1 MRNFRFYSV
10 AIIAS
15 ALLVVGGCSRVGG
28 DWKAAQAAD
37 TSEAYQDFLHQH
49 PDSEF
54 TVQAQARIKQLSE
67 DKDWQAASAA
77 DTPDAYEQFVA
88 AHADSKWAQEARVR
102 IENFQQSKMPPG
114 APPVADASAN
124 PPGAGAPPPPAAL
137 QPTTAAPKA
146 AKPVAKSKTAAT
158 KSSPSAHA
166 HTPLAQLGAYTSK
179 AHAETAWKHLQDKYP
194 TELKSLKV
202 RYESAKSST
211 KTLWRLQVELP
222 THKAVKSLC
231 ATLSRHGQ
239 KCIAAN

>member
-1 MRNFRFYSV
+1 MRNFRFYSL
-10 AIIAS
+10 AIVAS
-15 ALLVVGGCSRVGG
+15 ALLAVGGCSRVGG

-49 PDSEF
+49 PDSEY
-54 TVQAQARIKQLSE
+54 TVPAQARIKQLSE

-102 IENFQQSKMPPG
+102 IENFQQSKTPPG
-114 APPVADASAN
+114 VPALADGSTTAP
-124 PPGAGAPPPPAAL
+124 AGAPPPPATL
-137 QPTTAAPKA
+137 QPSTAASKP
-146 AKPVAKSKTAAT
+146 AKPAVKSKSAAT
-158 KSSPSAHA
+158 QGTPSTHT
-166 HTPLAQLGAYTSK
+166 HTPLAQLGAYTSRTR
-179 AHAETAWKHLQDKYP
+179 AETAWKHLQDKYP

-202 RYESAKSST
+202 RYTSVTSKA

-222 THKAVKSLC
+222 TRKAVKSLC

>member
-10 AIIAS
+10 AVAACVLL
-15 ALLVVGGCSRVGG
+15 ALAGCSRVGG

-88 AHADSKWAQEARVR
+88 QHADSKWAQEARVR
-102 IENFQQSKMPPG
+102 IENFQQSKTPPG
-114 APPVADASAN
+114 GAPLASATGN
-124 PPGAGAPPPPAAL
+124 APGSAAPPPAAL
-137 QPTTAAPKA
+137 EPSSAAPKS
-146 AKPVAKSKTAAT
+146 AKPAPKSKPAT
-158 KSSPSAHA
+158 KSAASTHS
-166 HTPLAQLGAYTSK
+166 HTPLAQLGAYTSRTR
-179 AHAETAWKHLQDKYP
+179 AETAWKHLQDKYP
-194 TELKSLKV
+194 SDLKALKARFV
-202 RYESAKSST
+202 AAKSST

-222 THKAVKSLC
+222 TRKAVKSLC
-231 ATLSRHGQ
+231 ASLSHHGQ

>member
-10 AIIAS
+10 AIVAS

-102 IENFQQSKMPPG
+102 IENFQQSKTPPG
-114 APPVADASAN
+114 TPRRGRRQRQPAGP
-124 PPGAGAPPPPAAL
+124 GAPPPPAAL
-137 QPTTAAPKA
+137 QPTTAAPKP
-146 AKPVAKSKTAAT
+146 AKRRDQEQDGVAKSA
-158 KSSPSAHA
+158 SSSHA
-166 HTPLAQLGAYTSK
+166 HTPLAQLGRLYLQGPCRNGVEAFAGQISERTEV
-179 AHAETAWKHLQDKYP
+179 AQGPLRVRQEQREDLVAPAGGTAD
-194 TELKSLKV
+194 
-202 RYESAKSST
+202 A
-211 KTLWRLQVELP
+211 
-222 THKAVKSLC
+222 
-231 ATLSRHGQ
+231 
-239 KCIAAN
+239 

>member
-10 AIIAS
+10 AIVAS

-102 IENFQQSKMPPG
+102 IENFQQSKTPP
-114 APPVADASAN
+114 ATPAVADGSVT
-124 PPGAGAPPPPAAL
+124 PPGAPPPPAAL

-146 AKPVAKSKTAAT
+146 AKPATKSKTAVAKRGAGSHT
-158 KSSPSAHA
+158 

-179 AHAETAWKHLQDKYP
+179 ARAETAWKHLQDKYP
-194 TELKSLKV
+194 SELKSLKA
-202 RYESAKSST
+202 RFESAQSRT

-231 ATLSRHGQ
+231 ATLSKHGQ